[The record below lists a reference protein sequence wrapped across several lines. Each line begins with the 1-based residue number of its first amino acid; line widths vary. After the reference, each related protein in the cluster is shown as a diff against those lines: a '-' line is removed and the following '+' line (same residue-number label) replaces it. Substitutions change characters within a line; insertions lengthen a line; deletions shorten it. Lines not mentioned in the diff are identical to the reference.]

1 MKKLFFL
8 LLFFP
13 LASFGQD
20 KSFELGV
27 LFGGSLNSSNYYLAN
42 EKTLQPLGGLV
53 AQYNFTKRFSIKSTP
68 QYHIKGYSEIPQTS
82 NVLSKRQ
89 TDLHYLILP
98 LLAQINF
105 NKNRWRF
112 FCNTGFYLGYLIKA
126 TIKDTYTITSTN
138 TFLSSEEF
146 NKLDFGITLGMGAS
160 FRINERIKIFLE
172 PSWEKGINEVTLL
185 ANNTTEGT
193 LKSITT
199 SLGLTYVFPIRKKTF
214 NGTAELPCADYNN
227 EVDDNKKEKKKSKW
241 RLVLYK
247 DGEKVIGDKKRSKTK
262 RGKSRLFKKKN

>member
-1 MKKLFFL
+1 MKKVLFL

-13 LASFGQD
+13 LVGFGQD

-27 LFGGSLNSSNYYLAN
+27 LFGGSLNSSNYSDAN

-68 QYHIKGYSEIPQTS
+68 RYHIKGYSEIPQTS

-126 TIKDTYTITSTN
+126 TLKETYRIKSPA
-138 TFLSSEEF
+138 TFSPSGAF
-146 NKLDFGITLGMGAS
+146 NSPDFGITLAIGAS

-172 PSWEKGINEVTLL
+172 PSWENGINEITILS
-185 ANNTTEGT
+185 NNTTEGT

-199 SLGLTYVFPIRKKTF
+199 SLGLTYVFPLRKKTF

-227 EVDDNKKEKKKSKW
+227 EVDHNKKEKKKSKW